1 MNNMSFMIWFSV
13 YACAMITLGWYVSRK
28 QKTGEDFLLGGRSLP
43 MILTLGSTVG
53 TMVGTGSSVGAVG
66 FGYSNGWAG
75 MLYGLGGAVGI
86 LLVAWLFAPVR
97 KLRFMTMSEEMSYYT
112 GGSKI
117 IKNLVAILI
126 FIASIGWL
134 GAHILGGGL
143 YLAWASGID
152 INVAKIII
160 ALAFVVYVGIGG
172 YSAVVWID
180 TIQSIVLFVG
190 FILMAILAVHH
201 VGGWSHIQQAV
212 DPAAQSLFAVDKLG
226 VLPALSLAM
235 VIGVGVLATPSYR
248 QRIYSAKTVSSVR
261 HSFTITGL
269 LYLGFSFLPAIIGM
283 AVWTMNP
290 QLENSG
296 FAFLFAT
303 QVLPPVL
310 AMAILI
316 AGMSAN
322 MSSGSSDAIAA
333 VSIMLRDLYTLVTG
347 HMPAPEKAIR
357 LSRIFLVLVI
367 ALALLFALTSNDIIS
382 YITKMIAVD
391 WGSTQLRAWR
401 MRDGECID
409 KLKLPCGVT
418 RLNGQRAEAVFQQQL
433 APWRGDPALPVVM
446 AGMIGSDAG
455 WQPVPYLACPLALEA
470 LNGQLYEVAEKVW
483 IVPGLKVAQAA
494 DYDVMRGEETQ
505 LLGAWQLMPAEC
517 YVMPGTHCK
526 WVQVQNGVVRQ
537 FATAMTGEL
546 HHLLLNHSLLG
557 QQLPAQL
564 PDEASFALGMEK
576 GLNQPA
582 LLSGLFSARAAR
594 VLGALAATSVSDY
607 LSGLLIGAE
616 VATFSERYRARRVV
630 LVGEH
635 SLSVRYQQAMAARG
649 LAVSRCS
656 GEAAFLSGIARMID
670 GQD

>member
-333 VSIMLRDLYTLVTG
+333 VSIMLRDPT
-347 HMPAPEKAIR
+347 
-357 LSRIFLVLVI
+357 
-367 ALALLFALTSNDIIS
+367 
-382 YITKMIAVD
+382 
-391 WGSTQLRAWR
+391 
-401 MRDGECID
+401 
-409 KLKLPCGVT
+409 
-418 RLNGQRAEAVFQQQL
+418 
-433 APWRGDPALPVVM
+433 PW
-446 AGMIGSDAG
+446 
-455 WQPVPYLACPLALEA
+455 
-470 LNGQLYEVAEKVW
+470 
-483 IVPGLKVAQAA
+483 
-494 DYDVMRGEETQ
+494 
-505 LLGAWQLMPAEC
+505 
-517 YVMPGTHCK
+517 
-526 WVQVQNGVVRQ
+526 
-537 FATAMTGEL
+537 
-546 HHLLLNHSLLG
+546 
-557 QQLPAQL
+557 
-564 PDEASFALGMEK
+564 
-576 GLNQPA
+576 
-582 LLSGLFSARAAR
+582 
-594 VLGALAATSVSDY
+594 
-607 LSGLLIGAE
+607 
-616 VATFSERYRARRVV
+616 
-630 LVGEH
+630 
-635 SLSVRYQQAMAARG
+635 
-649 LAVSRCS
+649 
-656 GEAAFLSGIARMID
+656 
-670 GQD
+670 